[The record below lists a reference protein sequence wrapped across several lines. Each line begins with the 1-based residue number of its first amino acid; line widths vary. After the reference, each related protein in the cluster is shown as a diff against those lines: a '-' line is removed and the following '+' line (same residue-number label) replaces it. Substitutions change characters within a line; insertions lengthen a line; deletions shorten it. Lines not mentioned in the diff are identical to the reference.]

1 MKIQL
6 DFSKSTLAERLEVAN
21 RYAHSNLS
29 AKNCKHIADY
39 ILWSRDENGTCIS
52 KNEDFELSSKW
63 SASQPDSMEAIMEQE
78 GTPPN
83 FHAIGEI
90 PPTLVRKQKFSRA
103 EALASPLAPHFKAL
117 FEEIDRLDVL
127 ISFAMGKEP
136 REELVNRIE
145 PSCLFAL
152 RAKAAKLSPKE
163 LQRARH
169 DLVDLRTEQYELRD
183 SYKPQLRNAK
193 QPLGKVELA
202 PLEIEPLGLWAEPT
216 TTLGKFLWADEP
228 IPPANEEDRRRLAQ
242 ALKRLLARTCKQTC
256 KQDTRQAPTQ
266 EGLQDGLHER
276 EVENLS
282 NATARTCKQ
291 MSKQNTSLQ
300 ENSNKTHERE
310 VKIGSNAT
318 ARSSRQHT
326 KPNKIEEHSC
336 QTEAGLHER
345 EVENLSHNSDGLQQ
359 RAVENSCQTDER
371 AVENS
376 CQIEAGLHERAVTFD
391 LRDPNSWLQLLPYYN
406 TIYNAKLEAE
416 ERHDIESEAPSLW
429 NTIQYYFDRA
439 LMQAEYRLIVEMK
452 SENWRNEDI
461 NNELRRRNLKTFSVN
476 YISTIYKKRIPK
488 LLAQAVEAHYEL
500 ALALDQPDEWK
511 RCSKCGKL
519 LHLDSNHFRRLGKS
533 KDGFVGSCKQCDK
546 KKR

>member
-6 DFSKSTLAERLEVAN
+6 DFSKSSLSDRLEVVN
-21 RYAHSNLS
+21 HYAHSNLS

-39 ILWSRDENGTCIS
+39 ILWSRDENGKCIS
-52 KNEDFELSSKW
+52 KDENFELSSKW
-63 SASQPDSMEAIMEQE
+63 SASQPDSMEAIMEAE
-78 GTPPN
+78 THIPN
-83 FHAIGEI
+83 FHAVGEI

-103 EALASPLAPHFKAL
+103 EALASPLAPHFRAL
-117 FEEIDRLDVL
+117 FDEIDRLDVL

-193 QPLGKVELA
+193 QPIGEVELA

-216 TTLGKFLWADEP
+216 TTLGKFLWAEEP
-228 IPPANEEDRRRLAQ
+228 TPPNNDEDRRRLAQ
-242 ALKRLLARTCKQTC
+242 ALKRLLARTCKPSC
-256 KQDTRQAPTQ
+256 EQDTRQTKI
-266 EGLQDGLHER
+266 EESLHER
-276 EVENLS
+276 EVMDLS
-282 NATARTCKQ
+282 HATARTCKQ
-291 MSKQNTSLQ
+291 ACKQDTKQTPTEEILCQNEDGL
-300 ENSNKTHERE
+300 HERAVE
-310 VKIGSNAT
+310 KTSHD
-318 ARSSRQHT
+318 SDH
-326 KPNKIEEHSC
+326 
-336 QTEAGLHER
+336 LHER
-345 EVENLSHNSDGLQQ
+345 EVEIL
-359 RAVENSCQTDER
+359 CQNED
-371 AVENS
+371 
-376 CQIEAGLHERAVTFD
+376 GLHERAVTFD

-416 ERHDIESEAPSLW
+416 ERHDIESEAPALW
-429 NTIQYYFDRA
+429 NTIQYYFDCA
-439 LMQAEYRLIVEMK
+439 LMQAEYRLIIEMK

-461 NNELRRRNLKTFSVN
+461 NNELRRRGLKTFSVN

-533 KDGFVGSCKQCDK
+533 KDGFVGSCKRCDK

>member
-21 RYAHSNLS
+21 RFANANLS

-83 FHAIGEI
+83 FHTVGEI

-136 REELVNRIE
+136 REELVNRME

-193 QPLGKVELA
+193 QPLGKMELA
-202 PLEIEPLGLWAEPT
+202 PLEIEPLGMWVEPT

-228 IPPANEEDRRRLAQ
+228 TPPVNEEERAKLAQ
-242 ALKRLLARTCKQTC
+242 ALKRLLARTCKQ
-256 KQDTRQAPTQ
+256 
-266 EGLQDGLHER
+266 
-276 EVENLS
+276 N
-282 NATARTCKQ
+282 
-291 MSKQNTSLQ
+291 
-300 ENSNKTHERE
+300 
-310 VKIGSNAT
+310 
-318 ARSSRQHT
+318 T
-326 KPNKIEEHSC
+326 KPNKIDEGL
-336 QTEAGLHER
+336 QAGLHER
-345 EVENLSHNSDGLQQ
+345 EVINLSHATARSCKQACRQDTKQTQ
-359 RAVENSCQTDER
+359 IKEHSCQTDER
-371 AVENS
+371 AVEKTSHNS
-376 CQIEAGLHERAVTFD
+376 DCLHEREVRNSYQNCDCLHEREVIFD

-416 ERHDIESEAPSLW
+416 ERHDIESEAPALW

-461 NNELRRRNLKTFSVN
+461 NNELRHRNLKTFSVN

>member
-63 SASQPDSMEAIMEQE
+63 SASQPDSMEAIMEAE
-78 GTPPN
+78 THMPN
-83 FHAIGEI
+83 FYTVGEI

-117 FEEIDRLDVL
+117 FDEIDRLDVL

-193 QPLGKVELA
+193 QPAGKVELA
-202 PLEIEPLGLWAEPT
+202 PLEIEPLGLWASPT

-228 IPPANEEDRRRLAQ
+228 TPPNNDEDRRRLAQ
-242 ALKRLLARTCKQTC
+242 ALKRLLARTCKQNT
-256 KQDTRQAPTQ
+256 TQ
-266 EGLQDGLHER
+266 TQTQNSLHDGLHER
-276 EVENLS
+276 EVINLS

-291 MSKQNTSLQ
+291 SCEQDIK
-300 ENSNKTHERE
+300 SNKIEEHLCQTDERE
-310 VKIGSNAT
+310 VKIGNNAT
-318 ARSSRQHT
+318 ARSSEQSI

-336 QTEAGLHER
+336 QTHER
-345 EVENLSHNSDGLQQ
+345 
-359 RAVENSCQTDER
+359 AVKNSCQTE
-371 AVENS
+371 V
-376 CQIEAGLHERAVTFD
+376 GLHERAVTFD

-416 ERHDIESEAPSLW
+416 ERHDIESEAPALW

-488 LLAQAVEAHYEL
+488 LLAQAVETHFEL

-511 RCSKCGKL
+511 HCSKCGKL

>member
-6 DFSKSTLAERLEVAN
+6 DFSKSSLSDRLEVAN
-21 RYAHSNLS
+21 RYANANLS

-39 ILWSRDENGTCIS
+39 LLWSRDENGICIS

-78 GTPPN
+78 GAPPN
-83 FHAIGEI
+83 FHVVGEI
-90 PPTLVRKQKFSRA
+90 PPTLVRKQKFSRT
-103 EALASPLAPHFKAL
+103 EALGSPLAPHFKVL
-117 FEEIDRLDVL
+117 FDEIDRLDVL

-136 REELVNRIE
+136 REELVNRME

-202 PLEIEPLGLWAEPT
+202 PLEIEPLGLWASPT
-216 TTLGKFLWADEP
+216 TTLGKFLWAEEP
-228 IPPANEEDRRRLAQ
+228 TPPNNEEERAKLAQ
-242 ALKRLLARTCKQTC
+242 ALKRLLARTCKHTTTQT
-256 KQDTRQAPTQ
+256 QIED
-266 EGLQDGLHER
+266 GLQAGSHER
-276 EVENLS
+276 EVINLS
-282 NATARTCKQ
+282 HATART
-291 MSKQNTSLQ
+291 SKQSTKQNKIGQ
-300 ENSNKTHERE
+300 ENSSKTDERE

-318 ARSSRQHT
+318 ARSSRQDI
-326 KPNKIEEHSC
+326 KQIQIEEHSY
-336 QTEAGLHER
+336 QNE
-345 EVENLSHNSDGLQQ
+345 D
-359 RAVENSCQTDER
+359 
-371 AVENS
+371 
-376 CQIEAGLHERAVTFD
+376 GLHERAVEKTSHDSDCLQQREVKNSYQNCDGLLEREVTFD

-416 ERHDIESEAPSLW
+416 ERHDIESEAPALW

>member
-6 DFSKSTLAERLEVAN
+6 DFSKSSLSNRLEVAN
-21 RYAHSNLS
+21 RFANANLS

-52 KNEDFELSSKW
+52 KNADFELSSKW
-63 SASQPDSMEAIMEQE
+63 SAPQPDSMEAIMEAE
-78 GTPPN
+78 TYIPN
-83 FHAIGEI
+83 FHAVGEI
-90 PPTLVRKQKFSRA
+90 PPTLIRKQKFSRA
-103 EALASPLAPHFKAL
+103 EALASPLALHFRAL

-136 REELVNRIE
+136 REELVNRME

-216 TTLGKFLWADEP
+216 TTLGKFLWAEEP
-228 IPPANEEDRRRLAQ
+228 TPPANEEDKRRLAQ
-242 ALKRLLARTCKQTC
+242 ALKRLLARTCKPSCEQDIRQT
-256 KQDTRQAPTQ
+256 QI
-266 EGLQDGLHER
+266 EDGLHER
-276 EVENLS
+276 AVENLS
-282 NATARTCKQ
+282 
-291 MSKQNTSLQ
+291 
-300 ENSNKTHERE
+300 H
-310 VKIGSNAT
+310 AT
-318 ARSSRQHT
+318 ARSCKQACKQDT
-326 KPNKIEEHSC
+326 KQTPTEEHSC
-336 QTEAGLHER
+336 QNE
-345 EVENLSHNSDGLQQ
+345 D
-359 RAVENSCQTDER
+359 
-371 AVENS
+371 
-376 CQIEAGLHERAVTFD
+376 GLHERAVEKTSHDSDCLHEREVTFD

-416 ERHDIESEAPSLW
+416 ERHDIESEAPALW

-461 NNELRRRNLKTFSVN
+461 NNELRRRSLKIFSVN